1 MDKEQFVKKF
11 AEHIHGG
18 NAAIFAGAGTSKDAG
33 FVNWKD
39 LVRSFSEEIHLDVEK
54 ESDLI
59 GLTQYY
65 INHKG
70 GNRWEVNQEII
81 SKFSNPEANT
91 EVMNLLTR
99 LPISAYWTTNYDKV
113 IEKALEKNNRLA
125 DVKRNKYDLARNIPG
140 SDAIVYKMH
149 GDVDSPQDAVISK
162 DDYERYSEKNSL
174 FISALR
180 GDLVS
185 KTFLFVGFSFEDPNL
200 ESILGKVNALLGENK
215 RQHYCIQKKV
225 LEKDFDV
232 EEKKPEDIKKEYDY
246 AVIKQNLKIKDLQRY
261 GIETI
266 LVDEYSEI
274 PQLIQKIEDQY
285 LKTTIFIS
293 GSISSYNTTWSEEIV
308 NKYCYNLSNFL
319 ISENYKIISGFGF
332 GIGSSIINGALDKI
346 YESKYR
352 HVNEYLGLF
361 PFPQY
366 ENGEKK
372 LAERWMENRNEMI
385 SSAGVCIFIFGNKID
400 DNGEIVDANGMFE
413 EFEIA
418 KKTGKII
425 IPIGSTGF
433 TAKKIFDRMKASH
446 EFRYLEN
453 YWDILEFEND
463 SKKVFSAIHSIIKG
477 TR

>member
-1 MDKEQFVKKF
+1 MDKKRFIQKF
-11 AEHIHGG
+11 SKSIQEG
-18 NAAIFAGAGTSKDAG
+18 NAAVFAGAGTSVDAG

-39 LVRSFSEEIHLDVEK
+39 LVRKFSEDIQLDVEK

-65 INHKG
+65 INSKG
-70 GNRWEVNQEII
+70 GNRGDVNREII
-81 SKFSNPEANT
+81 SEFSKPEANPET
-91 EVMNLLTR
+91 MNLLTK

-113 IEKALEKNNRLA
+113 IENALERNNRLA
-125 DVKRNKYDLARNIPG
+125 DVKKNKYDLARDVPD

-149 GDVDSPQDAVISK
+149 GDVESPQDAVISK
-162 DDYERYSEKNSL
+162 DDYERYSEENPL

-200 ESILGKVNALLGENK
+200 ESILGKVNALLGANK
-215 RQHYCIQKKV
+215 REHYCIQKKV

-232 EEKKPEDIKKEYDY
+232 EEKNPEDIKKEYDY

-293 GSISSYNTTWSEEIV
+293 GSISSYNTTWSEEKV
-308 NKYCYNLSNFL
+308 NKYCYDLSNFL
-319 ISENYKIISGFGF
+319 ISKNYKIISGFGF
-332 GIGSSIINGALDKI
+332 GIGSSIINGALDRI

-352 HVNEYLGLF
+352 HVNEYLSLF

-366 ENGEKK
+366 ETGGKT
-372 LAERWMENRNEMI
+372 LAERWTENRKEMI
-385 SSAGVCIFIFGNKID
+385 SLAGVCIFIFGNKID
-400 DNGEIVDANGMFE
+400 ANGEIVDATGMLE
-413 EFEIA
+413 EFNIA
-418 KKTGKII
+418 KEKGKII
-425 IPIGSTGF
+425 IPIASTEF
-433 TAKKIFDRMKASH
+433 TAKKIFDEMKESGD
-446 EFRYLEN
+446 YTYLNNYWNVLEN
-453 YWDILEFEND
+453 EENAEN
-463 SKKVFSAIHSIIKG
+463 VFDTIVKIIEG
-477 TR
+477 VR

>member
-11 AEHIHGG
+11 VEDIHGG
-18 NAAIFAGAGTSKDAG
+18 NAAIFAGAGTSRDAG

-39 LVRSFSEEIHLDVEK
+39 LVRSFSEEIQLDVEK

-59 GLTQYY
+59 GITQYY
-65 INHKG
+65 INYKG
-70 GNRWEVNQEII
+70 GNRGSVNREII
-81 SKFSNPEANT
+81 RKFSNPEANT

-99 LPISAYWTTNYDKV
+99 LPVSAYWTTNYDKV
-113 IEKALEKNNRLA
+113 IENALEKNNRLA
-125 DVKRNKYDLARNIPG
+125 DVKRNSYDLARNIPD
-140 SDAIVYKMH
+140 SDAFVYKMH

-215 RQHYCIQKKV
+215 REHYCIQKKV

-232 EEKKPEDIKKEYDY
+232 EEKNPEDIKKEYDY

-293 GSISSYNTTWSEEIV
+293 GSISSYNTTWSEEKV

-319 ISENYKIISGFGF
+319 ISKNYKIISGFGF

-366 ENGEKK
+366 ESGGKSLK
-372 LAERWMENRNEMI
+372 ERWTENRNEMI
-385 SSAGVCIFIFGNKID
+385 SSAGVCIFIFGNKIV
-400 DNGEIVDANGMFE
+400 NGEVVSAAGMKE
-413 EFEIA
+413 EFQIA
-418 KKTGKII
+418 KEKGKII
-425 IPIGSTGF
+425 IPIGSTGA
-433 TAKKIFDRMKASH
+433 TAKEIFDEMKDSGNYS
-446 EFRYLEN
+446 YLN
-453 YWDILEFEND
+453 GYWDVLETEED
-463 SKKVFSAIHSIIKG
+463 SGKVFSVIHSIIKG
-477 TR
+477 V

>member
-39 LVRSFSEEIHLDVEK
+39 LVRSFSEEIQLDVEK

-125 DVKRNKYDLARNIPG
+125 DVKRNSYDLARNIPG

-232 EEKKPEDIKKEYDY
+232 EEKNPEDIKKEYDY

-266 LVDEYSEI
+266 LVNEYSEI

-293 GSISSYNTTWSEEIV
+293 GSISSYNTTWSEEKV

-319 ISENYKIISGFGF
+319 ISKNYKIISGFGF

-366 ENGEKK
+366 ESGGKSLK
-372 LAERWMENRNEMI
+372 ERWTENRNEMI
-385 SSAGVCIFIFGNKID
+385 SSAGVCIFIFGNKIV
-400 DNGEIVDANGMFE
+400 NGEVVSAAGMKE
-413 EFEIA
+413 EFQIA
-418 KKTGKII
+418 KEKGKII
-425 IPIGSTGF
+425 IPIGSTGA
-433 TAKKIFDRMKASH
+433 TAKEIFDEMKDSGNYC
-446 EFRYLEN
+446 YLN
-453 YWDILEFEND
+453 GYWDVLETEED
-463 SKKVFSAIHSIIKG
+463 SGKVFSVIHSIIKG
-477 TR
+477 V